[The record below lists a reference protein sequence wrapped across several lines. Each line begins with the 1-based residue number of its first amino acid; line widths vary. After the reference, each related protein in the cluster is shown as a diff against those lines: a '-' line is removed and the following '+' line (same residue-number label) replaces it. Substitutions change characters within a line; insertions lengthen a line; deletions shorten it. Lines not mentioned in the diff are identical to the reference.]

1 MEKEE
6 KKVIEHVENKPTEVM
21 ENPEATIKRLVNE
34 LTDMRSYLEKLSQD
48 NQILRATIKAL
59 TQLL

>member
-1 MEKEE
+1 
-6 KKVIEHVENKPTEVM
+6 M

>member
-6 KKVIEHVENKPTEVM
+6 KKVIEPVENKPTEVM